1 MDCGSYSKP
10 VVKLLLKHCE
20 RIFIRAEKSPSLRA
34 QLDAPQVWRKTE
46 INHIEV
52 ETTSLPFDAFGDDAP
67 NCRLVVQRT
76 RKERAEQLAH
86 TATSPHI
93 GFA

>member
-52 ETTSLPFDAFGDDAP
+52 ETTFIFYAVFCGPH
-67 NCRLVVQRT
+67 
-76 RKERAEQLAH
+76 KEQILIAKVLDIALNPKRIA
-86 TATSPHI
+86 ATGGKHHQH
-93 GFA
+93 

>member
-67 NCRLVVQRT
+67 NCQLVVQRT
-76 RKERAEQLAH
+76 RIERAEQLAH